1 MSRPFRTSA
10 TQPESLL
17 AVSLATAD
25 RRALVRLCA
34 AMSWN
39 PVFACRPAPALR
51 KAKFEAVRVVLC
63 ERNPPG
69 GDWKILFDQVRGLP
83 RPPRFIV
90 TSRLAD
96 EGLWVEVLNRGGYD
110 VLATPFRAEEVLRVI
125 AHAMADAPA
134 RRFGDAP

>member
-1 MSRPFRTSA
+1 
-10 TQPESLL
+10 LI
-17 AVSLATAD
+17 
-25 RRALVRLCA
+25 RLCA
-34 AMSWN
+34 ATSWN
-39 PVFACRPAPALR
+39 PVFACWMAPALR
-51 KAKFEAVRVVLC
+51 KAKLEAVRVVLC

-96 EGLWVEVLNRGGYD
+96 EGLWIEVLNRGGYD
-110 VLATPFRAEEVLRVI
+110 VLATPFRAEEAVRVI
-125 AHAMADAPA
+125 GHAMADAPA